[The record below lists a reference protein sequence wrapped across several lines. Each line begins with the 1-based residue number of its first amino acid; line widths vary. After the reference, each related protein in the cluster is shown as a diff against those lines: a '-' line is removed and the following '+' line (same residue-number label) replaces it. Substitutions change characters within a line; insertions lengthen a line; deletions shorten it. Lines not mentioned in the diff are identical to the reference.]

1 MFNVTRG
8 ADSWGCPVEL
18 PVKIYMC
25 DSAQLNFLLICL
37 HKKNESVNSQLY
49 PVKKKK
55 KTDLR

>member
-37 HKKNESVNSQLY
+37 HKKNESVNSQLH

-55 KTDLR
+55 KLT